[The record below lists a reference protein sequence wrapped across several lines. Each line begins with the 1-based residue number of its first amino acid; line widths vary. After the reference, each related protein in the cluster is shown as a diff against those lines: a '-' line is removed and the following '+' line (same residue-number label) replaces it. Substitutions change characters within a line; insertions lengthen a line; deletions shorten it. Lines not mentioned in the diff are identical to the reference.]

1 MVNLMGSEV
10 TTEISARPRAMLL
23 KPGLLVRDEDD
34 NILDARSSSTLI
46 LAGPWRIVVDTGA
59 EDEADEITNRLG
71 EFGLVPEDVEMVVI
85 THDHPDHTGNNRLFA
100 GARILSGKGDD
111 RLGEGDFIAPGVW
124 IMETPG
130 HTKDSISVVCES
142 TRRIVIAGDSIPLM
156 GNYLKWVPPRHH
168 VDRDLAL
175 RSMARIVEAAD
186 VVVPGHDSP
195 FLVRERRR
203 MADLG

>member
-1 MVNLMGSEV
+1 
-10 TTEISARPRAMLL
+10 MLL

-85 THDHPDHTGNNRLFA
+85 THDHPDHTGNNRLCA

-111 RLGEGDFIAPGVW
+111 RLGEGDFFAPGVW

-142 TRRIVIAGDSIPLM
+142 TRRIVIAGDTIPLM